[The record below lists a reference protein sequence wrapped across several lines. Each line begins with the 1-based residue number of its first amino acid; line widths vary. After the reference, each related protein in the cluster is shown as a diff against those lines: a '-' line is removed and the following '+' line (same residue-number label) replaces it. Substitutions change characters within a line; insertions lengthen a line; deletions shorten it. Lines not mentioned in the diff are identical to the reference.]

1 MSGSSSPSGNSE
13 QENQMNKM
21 QITING
27 VRSIDVDVE
36 SLGTERG
43 RTKLVV
49 EILTQAGCSE
59 VLRGWA
65 VMEQD
70 KADLIEPSEAGLRAH
85 LYHSDMAYYL
95 RECAEK
101 AEKGGAV

>member
-1 MSGSSSPSGNSE
+1 MS
-13 QENQMNKM
+13 KM

-59 VLRGWA
+59 ILRGWA
-65 VMEQD
+65 QDHED
-70 KADLIEPSEAGLRAH
+70 KADSITPSEHTLRAH
-85 LYHSDMAYYL
+85 LHHSDMAYHL

-101 AEKGGAV
+101 AEKGGGN